1 MRSRHA
7 IVPIGR
13 YSPAGSEPRDDAVAV
28 EEPLEIRVEGQSVAV
43 VMRTPGHDSELA
55 AGFLL
60 TEGVIRH
67 RADLYEIKEC
77 RSEASQGNVAKVSLY
92 EPEKFDPERLSRHVV
107 TSSGCGICARSS
119 VEAIASLFPPVEDDG
134 LTFNSRAILA
144 MPGQLAAAQETFRRT
159 GGLHGCAL
167 FQIDEEGNG
176 QLLAAR
182 EDVGRHNAVDKL
194 LGRALLDDRLPL
206 SRCLLFLSGRVSFEL
221 VHKAL
226 AGGIPAIAAISAPSS
241 LAVEFAAANGQTL
254 IGFVRGETMNVYAGA
269 HRLTESSPPHRTT
282 APPPAPSG

>member
-1 MRSRHA
+1 MTGERSPHRTLRVRREA
-7 IVPIGR
+7 VG
-13 YSPAGSEPRDDAVAV
+13 GSHGEGEWRDDAVAV
-28 EEPLEIRVEGQSVAV
+28 EEPLEIRVEGRSLAV

-60 TEGVIRH
+60 SEGVIRT
-67 RADLYEIKEC
+67 RADLYRIREC
-77 RSEASQGNVAKVSLY
+77 VSEPQEANPGAKGNVVKVYLANHDG
-92 EPEKFDPERLSRHVV
+92 FDPERLTRHVM

-119 VEAIASLFPPVEDDG
+119 IDAVASLFPAIPPDG
-134 LTFNSRAILA
+134 LRVTRETILA

-167 FQIDEEGNG
+167 FALEEGAG
-176 QLLAAR
+176 RLLAIR

-194 LGRALLDDRLPL
+194 LGWALTENRLPL
-206 SRCLLFLSGRVSFEL
+206 SRCALFLSGRVSFEL

-226 AGGIPAIAAISAPSS
+226 AGGIPLVAAISAPSS

-254 IGFVRGETMNVYAGA
+254 AGFVRGETMNLYTGEE
-269 HRLTESSPPHRTT
+269 RIIS
-282 APPPAPSG
+282 